1 MALSKGPLSRADKIH
16 RATPVLQE
24 SSCIA
29 AIDFGTSS
37 LSVAYT
43 TPTDGRIKLV
53 PLHSTYERVPNAIV
67 IVKDQ
72 EDQQCTVI
80 GVGYRAQSIY
90 GDIKKGAQNFIY
102 FERIKT
108 LLERD
113 TVSWIKFLSQLNY
126 THQLYYSRH

>member
-1 MALSKGPLSRADKIH
+1 MALFKGPLRRAEKIA
-16 RATPVLQE
+16 RSTPVLQG

-43 TPTDGRIKLV
+43 TPTDGQIKLV

-67 IVKDQ
+67 ILKDQ
-72 EDQQCTVI
+72 EECKVI
-80 GVGYRAQSIY
+80 GVGYKAQSIY
-90 GDIKKGAQNFIY
+90 STKKETQNVIY

-113 TVSWIKFLSQLNY
+113 TVS
-126 THQLYYSRH
+126 

>member
-1 MALSKGPLSRADKIH
+1 MASKGPLSPLRRAKKIA
-16 RATPVLQE
+16 RSTPVLQG

-43 TPTDGRIKLV
+43 TPTDGQVKLV
-53 PLHSTYERVPNAIV
+53 PLHQHSTCERVPNAIL
-67 IVKDQ
+67 ILKDQ
-72 EDQQCTVI
+72 EECKVI
-80 GVGYRAQSIY
+80 GVGYKAQSIY

-108 LLERD
+108 ILERD
-113 TVSWIKFLSQLNY
+113 TVSWKI
-126 THQLYYSRH
+126 R

>member
-1 MALSKGPLSRADKIH
+1 MALSKGPLGPLSRVDKIA
-16 RATPVLQE
+16 RSTPVLQG

-43 TPTDGRIKLV
+43 TPTDGQVKLV
-53 PLHSTYERVPNAIV
+53 PLHSSYERVPNAIL
-67 IVKDQ
+67 ILKDQ
-72 EDQQCTVI
+72 ETQQCKVME
-80 GVGYRAQSIY
+80 VGYKAQSIY

-108 LLERD
+108 ILERD
-113 TVSWIKFLSQLNY
+113 TVS
-126 THQLYYSRH
+126 

>member
-1 MALSKGPLSRADKIH
+1 MALSKGPLFRADKIH

-53 PLHSTYERVPNAIV
+53 PLHSTYERVPNAIL
-67 IVKDQ
+67 IMKDQ
-72 EDQQCTVI
+72 QQCKVI
-80 GVGYRAQSIY
+80 GVGYKAQNIY
-90 GDIKKGAQNFIY
+90 GDIKKGSQNFIY

-126 THQLYYSRH
+126 NHQLYYSSH